1 MVESAASNSK
11 GDQFAVSLVTPWIKG
26 TMDIDESFLRID
38 MPNTVLFG
46 MLPAGKSK
54 DSTPL
59 SGVTNVYTSNS
70 YKIGAIILGALIV
83 LLGLSMIGSSIVGAL
98 ILILIG
104 VAIFGSGIKTT
115 FSYERSGIAKSIDVP
130 FFEANH
136 VREFEEKVLARIQGF
151 QDDRNVRMQTQKS
164 MAQSRENAQAIVD
177 AVKGQ
182 PGEPSQQNQ
191 PAAGSMAFCPNCGE
205 GLGPGAKFCTHCGTK
220 IV

>member
-26 TMDIDESFLRID
+26 TMDIDESFLQID

-70 YKIGAIILGALIV
+70 YKIGAIILGAFI

-164 MAQSRENAQAIVD
+164 MAQSRENDQAIVD

-182 PGEPSQQNQ
+182 AGRAKSTEPASSWLN
-191 PAAGSMAFCPNCGE
+191 
-205 GLGPGAKFCTHCGTK
+205 GLLPKLW
-220 IV
+220 

>member
-11 GDQFAVSLVTPWIKG
+11 GDQFAVSLLTPWIKG
-26 TMDIDESFLRID
+26 TMDIDESFLQID

-59 SGVTNVYTSNS
+59 SGVINVYTSNS
-70 YKIGAIILGALIV
+70 YKIGAIILGAFV

-130 FFEANH
+130 FFEAKH

-182 PGEPSQQNQ
+182 AGRAKSTEPASSWLN
-191 PAAGSMAFCPNCGE
+191 
-205 GLGPGAKFCTHCGTK
+205 GLLPKLW
-220 IV
+220 

>member
-11 GDQFAVSLVTPWIKG
+11 GNQFAVSLVTPWIKG
-26 TMDIDESFLRID
+26 TMDIDESFLQID

-70 YKIGAIILGALIV
+70 YKIGAIILGAFI

-182 PGEPSQQNQ
+182 AGRAKSTEPASSWLN
-191 PAAGSMAFCPNCGE
+191 
-205 GLGPGAKFCTHCGTK
+205 GLLPKLW
-220 IV
+220 

>member
-11 GDQFAVSLVTPWIKG
+11 GDQFAVSLLTPWIKG
-26 TMDIDESFLRID
+26 TMDIDESFLQID

-59 SGVTNVYTSNS
+59 SGVINVYTSNS
-70 YKIGAIILGALIV
+70 YKIGAIILGAFV

-177 AVKGQ
+177 VVKGQ
-182 PGEPSQQNQ
+182 AGRAKSTEPASSWLN
-191 PAAGSMAFCPNCGE
+191 
-205 GLGPGAKFCTHCGTK
+205 GLLPKLW
-220 IV
+220 

>member
-11 GDQFAVSLVTPWIKG
+11 GDQFAVSLLTPWIKG
-26 TMDIDESFLRID
+26 TMDIDESFLQID

-59 SGVTNVYTSNS
+59 SGVINVYTSNS
-70 YKIGAIILGALIV
+70 YKIGAIILGAFV

-115 FSYERSGIAKSIDVP
+115 FFYERSGIAKSIDVP

-182 PGEPSQQNQ
+182 AGRAKSTEPASSWLN
-191 PAAGSMAFCPNCGE
+191 
-205 GLGPGAKFCTHCGTK
+205 GLLPKLW
-220 IV
+220 

>member
-11 GDQFAVSLVTPWIKG
+11 GDQFAVSLLTPWIKG

-70 YKIGAIILGALIV
+70 YKIGAIILGAFV

-182 PGEPSQQNQ
+182 AGRAKSTEPASSWLN
-191 PAAGSMAFCPNCGE
+191 
-205 GLGPGAKFCTHCGTK
+205 GLLPKLW
-220 IV
+220 

>member
-1 MVESAASNSK
+1 
-11 GDQFAVSLVTPWIKG
+11 
-26 TMDIDESFLRID
+26 MDIDESFLQID

-70 YKIGAIILGALIV
+70 YKIGAIILGAFV

-136 VREFEEKVLARIQGF
+136 VREFEEKGLARIQ
-151 QDDRNVRMQTQKS
+151 
-164 MAQSRENAQAIVD
+164 
-177 AVKGQ
+177 
-182 PGEPSQQNQ
+182 
-191 PAAGSMAFCPNCGE
+191 
-205 GLGPGAKFCTHCGTK
+205 
-220 IV
+220 

>member
-11 GDQFAVSLVTPWIKG
+11 GDQFAVSLLTPWIKG
-26 TMDIDESFLRID
+26 TMDIDESFLQID

-46 MLPAGKSK
+46 MLPAGKPK

-59 SGVTNVYTSNS
+59 SGVINVYTSNS
-70 YKIGAIILGALIV
+70 YKIGAIILGAFV

-182 PGEPSQQNQ
+182 AGRAKSTEPASSWLN
-191 PAAGSMAFCPNCGE
+191 
-205 GLGPGAKFCTHCGTK
+205 GLLPKLW
-220 IV
+220 

>member
-1 MVESAASNSK
+1 MVAAASNSK

-26 TMDIDESFLRID
+26 TMDIDESFLQID

-70 YKIGAIILGALIV
+70 YKIGAIILGAFV

-182 PGEPSQQNQ
+182 AGRAKSTEPASSWLN
-191 PAAGSMAFCPNCGE
+191 
-205 GLGPGAKFCTHCGTK
+205 GLLPKLW
-220 IV
+220 

>member
-26 TMDIDESFLRID
+26 TMGIDESFLQID

-70 YKIGAIILGALIV
+70 YKIGAIILGAFV

-182 PGEPSQQNQ
+182 AGRAKSTEPASSWLN
-191 PAAGSMAFCPNCGE
+191 
-205 GLGPGAKFCTHCGTK
+205 GLLPKLW
-220 IV
+220 

>member
-11 GDQFAVSLVTPWIKG
+11 GDQFAVSLLTPWIKG
-26 TMDIDESFLRID
+26 TMDIDESFLQID

-59 SGVTNVYTSNS
+59 SGVINVYTSNS
-70 YKIGAIILGALIV
+70 YKIGAIILGAFV

-177 AVKGQ
+177 AVKEQAGRAKST
-182 PGEPSQQNQ
+182 EPASSWLN
-191 PAAGSMAFCPNCGE
+191 
-205 GLGPGAKFCTHCGTK
+205 GLLPKLW
-220 IV
+220 

>member
-26 TMDIDESFLRID
+26 TMDIDESFLQID
-38 MPNTVLFG
+38 IPNTVLFG

-70 YKIGAIILGALIV
+70 YKIGAIILGAFV

-182 PGEPSQQNQ
+182 AGRAKSTEPASSWLN
-191 PAAGSMAFCPNCGE
+191 
-205 GLGPGAKFCTHCGTK
+205 GLLPKLW
-220 IV
+220 

>member
-26 TMDIDESFLRID
+26 TMDIDESFLQID

-70 YKIGAIILGALIV
+70 YKIGAIILGAFV

-98 ILILIG
+98 ILIL
-104 VAIFGSGIKTT
+104 SGIKTT

-182 PGEPSQQNQ
+182 AGRAKSTEPASSWLN
-191 PAAGSMAFCPNCGE
+191 
-205 GLGPGAKFCTHCGTK
+205 GLLPKLW
-220 IV
+220 

>member
-11 GDQFAVSLVTPWIKG
+11 GDQFAVSLLTPWIKG
-26 TMDIDESFLRID
+26 TMDIDESFLQID

-59 SGVTNVYTSNS
+59 SGVINVYTSNS
-70 YKIGAIILGALIV
+70 YKIGAIILGAFV
-83 LLGLSMIGSSIVGAL
+83 LLGLSMFGSSIVGAL

-182 PGEPSQQNQ
+182 AGRAKSTEPASSWLN
-191 PAAGSMAFCPNCGE
+191 
-205 GLGPGAKFCTHCGTK
+205 GLLPKLW
-220 IV
+220 

>member
-1 MVESAASNSK
+1 MLKQQKKWGRNIMVESAASNSK

-26 TMDIDESFLRID
+26 TMDIDESFLQID

-70 YKIGAIILGALIV
+70 YKIGAIILGAFV

-182 PGEPSQQNQ
+182 AGRAKSTEPASSWLN
-191 PAAGSMAFCPNCGE
+191 
-205 GLGPGAKFCTHCGTK
+205 GLLPKLW
-220 IV
+220 

>member
-11 GDQFAVSLVTPWIKG
+11 GDQFAVSLLTPWIKG
-26 TMDIDESFLRID
+26 TMDIDESFLQID

-59 SGVTNVYTSNS
+59 SGVINVYTSNS
-70 YKIGAIILGALIV
+70 YKIGAIILGAFV

-151 QDDRNVRMQTQKS
+151 QDDRNVWMQTQKS

-182 PGEPSQQNQ
+182 AGRAKSTEPASSWLN
-191 PAAGSMAFCPNCGE
+191 
-205 GLGPGAKFCTHCGTK
+205 GLLPKLW
-220 IV
+220 

>member
-26 TMDIDESFLRID
+26 TMDIDESFLQID

-70 YKIGAIILGALIV
+70 YKIGAIILGAFV

-164 MAQSRENAQAIVD
+164 MAQSRENDQAIVD
-177 AVKGQ
+177 AVKGK

-191 PAAGSMAFCPNCGE
+191 PAAGSMAFCPNYGE

>member
-11 GDQFAVSLVTPWIKG
+11 GDQFAVSLLTPWIKG
-26 TMDIDESFLRID
+26 TMDIDESFLQID
-38 MPNTVLFG
+38 MPNTVFFG

-59 SGVTNVYTSNS
+59 SGVINVYTSNS
-70 YKIGAIILGALIV
+70 YKIGAIILGAFV

-182 PGEPSQQNQ
+182 AGRAKSTEPASSWLN
-191 PAAGSMAFCPNCGE
+191 
-205 GLGPGAKFCTHCGTK
+205 GLLPKLW
-220 IV
+220 

>member
-26 TMDIDESFLRID
+26 TMDIDESFLQID

-70 YKIGAIILGALIV
+70 YKIGAIILGAFV

-98 ILILIG
+98 ILTLIG

-136 VREFEEKVLARIQGF
+136 VRKFEEKVLARIQGF

-182 PGEPSQQNQ
+182 AGRAKSTEPASSWLN
-191 PAAGSMAFCPNCGE
+191 
-205 GLGPGAKFCTHCGTK
+205 GLLPKLW
-220 IV
+220 

>member
-26 TMDIDESFLRID
+26 TMDIDESFLQID

-46 MLPAGKSK
+46 MLPVGKSK

-70 YKIGAIILGALIV
+70 YKIGAIILGAFV

-182 PGEPSQQNQ
+182 AGRAKSTEPASSWLN
-191 PAAGSMAFCPNCGE
+191 
-205 GLGPGAKFCTHCGTK
+205 GLLPKLW
-220 IV
+220 

>member
-26 TMDIDESFLRID
+26 TMDIDESFLQID

-70 YKIGAIILGALIV
+70 YKIGAIILGAFI

-164 MAQSRENAQAIVD
+164 MAQSRENAQAIMD

-182 PGEPSQQNQ
+182 AGRAKSTEPASSWLN
-191 PAAGSMAFCPNCGE
+191 
-205 GLGPGAKFCTHCGTK
+205 GLLPKLW
-220 IV
+220 

>member
-11 GDQFAVSLVTPWIKG
+11 GDQFAVSLLTPWIKG
-26 TMDIDESFLRID
+26 TMDIDESFLQID

-59 SGVTNVYTSNS
+59 SGVINVYTSNS
-70 YKIGAIILGALIV
+70 YKIGAIILGAFV

-104 VAIFGSGIKTT
+104 VTIFGSGIKTT

-182 PGEPSQQNQ
+182 AGRAKSTEPASSWLN
-191 PAAGSMAFCPNCGE
+191 
-205 GLGPGAKFCTHCGTK
+205 GLLPKLW
-220 IV
+220 

>member
-11 GDQFAVSLVTPWIKG
+11 GDQFAVSLLTPWIKG
-26 TMDIDESFLRID
+26 TMDIDESFLQID

-59 SGVTNVYTSNS
+59 SGVINVYTSNS
-70 YKIGAIILGALIV
+70 YKIGAIILGAFV

-164 MAQSRENAQAIVD
+164 MVQSRENAQAIVD

-182 PGEPSQQNQ
+182 AGRAKSTEPASSWLN
-191 PAAGSMAFCPNCGE
+191 
-205 GLGPGAKFCTHCGTK
+205 GLLPKLW
-220 IV
+220 

>member
-1 MVESAASNSK
+1 MLKQQKKWGRNIMVESAASNSK
-11 GDQFAVSLVTPWIKG
+11 GDQFAVSLLTPWIKG
-26 TMDIDESFLRID
+26 TMDIDESFLQID

-59 SGVTNVYTSNS
+59 SGVINVYTSNS
-70 YKIGAIILGALIV
+70 YKIGAIILGAFV

-98 ILILIG
+98 IIILIG

-182 PGEPSQQNQ
+182 AGRAKSTEPASSWLN
-191 PAAGSMAFCPNCGE
+191 
-205 GLGPGAKFCTHCGTK
+205 GLLPKLW
-220 IV
+220 

>member
-11 GDQFAVSLVTPWIKG
+11 GDQFAVSLLTPWIKG
-26 TMDIDESFLRID
+26 TMDIDESFLQID

-59 SGVTNVYTSNS
+59 SGVINVYTSNS
-70 YKIGAIILGALIV
+70 YKIGAIILGAFV

-151 QDDRNVRMQTQKS
+151 QDDRNARMQTQKS

-182 PGEPSQQNQ
+182 AGRAKSTEPASSWLN
-191 PAAGSMAFCPNCGE
+191 
-205 GLGPGAKFCTHCGTK
+205 GLLPKLW
-220 IV
+220 

>member
-1 MVESAASNSK
+1 MLGAGLVRKPPTLNESINVETTEK
-11 GDQFAVSLVTPWIKG
+11 MGEKYY
-26 TMDIDESFLRID
+26 
-38 MPNTVLFG
+38 VLFG

-59 SGVTNVYTSNS
+59 SGVINVYTSNS
-70 YKIGAIILGALIV
+70 YKIGAIILGAFV

-182 PGEPSQQNQ
+182 AGRAKSTEPASSWLN
-191 PAAGSMAFCPNCGE
+191 
-205 GLGPGAKFCTHCGTK
+205 GLLPKLW
-220 IV
+220 

>member
-11 GDQFAVSLVTPWIKG
+11 GDQFAVSLLTPWIKG
-26 TMDIDESFLRID
+26 IMDIDESFLQID

-59 SGVTNVYTSNS
+59 SGVINVYTSNS
-70 YKIGAIILGALIV
+70 YKIGAIILGAFV

-182 PGEPSQQNQ
+182 AGRAKSTEPASSWLN
-191 PAAGSMAFCPNCGE
+191 
-205 GLGPGAKFCTHCGTK
+205 GLLPKLW
-220 IV
+220 

>member
-1 MVESAASNSK
+1 MVESVASNSK

-54 DSTPL
+54 DSTSL

-70 YKIGAIILGALIV
+70 YKIGAIILGAFI

-182 PGEPSQQNQ
+182 AGRAKSTEPASSWLN
-191 PAAGSMAFCPNCGE
+191 
-205 GLGPGAKFCTHCGTK
+205 GLLPKLW
-220 IV
+220 

>member
-26 TMDIDESFLRID
+26 TMDIDESFLQID

-70 YKIGAIILGALIV
+70 YKIGAIILGAFI

-130 FFEANH
+130 FFEANY

-182 PGEPSQQNQ
+182 AGRAKSTEPASSWLN
-191 PAAGSMAFCPNCGE
+191 
-205 GLGPGAKFCTHCGTK
+205 GLLPKLW
-220 IV
+220 

>member
-1 MVESAASNSK
+1 
-11 GDQFAVSLVTPWIKG
+11 
-26 TMDIDESFLRID
+26 MDIDESFLRID
-38 MPNTVLFG
+38 MPNTVLFV

-70 YKIGAIILGALIV
+70 YKIGAIILGAFV

-182 PGEPSQQNQ
+182 AGRAKSTEPASSWLN
-191 PAAGSMAFCPNCGE
+191 
-205 GLGPGAKFCTHCGTK
+205 GLLPKLW
-220 IV
+220 

>member
-11 GDQFAVSLVTPWIKG
+11 GDQFAVSLLTPWIKG
-26 TMDIDESFLRID
+26 TMDIDESFLQID

-54 DSTPL
+54 DSMPL
-59 SGVTNVYTSNS
+59 SGVINVYTSNS
-70 YKIGAIILGALIV
+70 YKIGAIILGAFV

-182 PGEPSQQNQ
+182 AGRAKSTEPASSWLN
-191 PAAGSMAFCPNCGE
+191 
-205 GLGPGAKFCTHCGTK
+205 GLLPKLW
-220 IV
+220 

>member
-11 GDQFAVSLVTPWIKG
+11 GDQFAVSLLTPWIKG
-26 TMDIDESFLRID
+26 TMDIDESFLQID

-59 SGVTNVYTSNS
+59 SGVINVYTSNS
-70 YKIGAIILGALIV
+70 YKIGAIILGAFV

-182 PGEPSQQNQ
+182 AKSTEPASSWLN
-191 PAAGSMAFCPNCGE
+191 
-205 GLGPGAKFCTHCGTK
+205 GLLPKLW
-220 IV
+220 

>member
-26 TMDIDESFLRID
+26 TMDIDESFLQID

-70 YKIGAIILGALIV
+70 YKIGAIILGAFV

-104 VAIFGSGIKTT
+104 VAIFGSGIETT

-182 PGEPSQQNQ
+182 AGRAKSTEPASSWLN
-191 PAAGSMAFCPNCGE
+191 
-205 GLGPGAKFCTHCGTK
+205 GLLPKLW
-220 IV
+220 

>member
-26 TMDIDESFLRID
+26 TMDIDESFLQSD

-70 YKIGAIILGALIV
+70 YKIGAIILGAFV

-151 QDDRNVRMQTQKS
+151 QDDRNVRMQTQNS

-182 PGEPSQQNQ
+182 AGRAKSTEPASSWLN
-191 PAAGSMAFCPNCGE
+191 
-205 GLGPGAKFCTHCGTK
+205 GLLPKLW
-220 IV
+220 

>member
-11 GDQFAVSLVTPWIKG
+11 GDQFAVSLLTPWIKG
-26 TMDIDESFLRID
+26 TMDIDESFLQID

-59 SGVTNVYTSNS
+59 SGVINVYTSNS
-70 YKIGAIILGALIV
+70 YKIGAIILGAFV

-136 VREFEEKVLARIQGF
+136 VREFEEKVLARIQGL

-182 PGEPSQQNQ
+182 AGRAKSTEPASSWLN
-191 PAAGSMAFCPNCGE
+191 
-205 GLGPGAKFCTHCGTK
+205 GLLPKLW
-220 IV
+220 

>member
-11 GDQFAVSLVTPWIKG
+11 GDQFAVSLLTPWIKG
-26 TMDIDESFLRID
+26 TMDIDESFLQID

-59 SGVTNVYTSNS
+59 SGVINVYTSNS
-70 YKIGAIILGALIV
+70 YKIGAIILGAFV

-130 FFEANH
+130 FFEANQ

-164 MAQSRENAQAIVD
+164 MSQSRENAQAIVD

-182 PGEPSQQNQ
+182 AGRAKSTEPASSWLN
-191 PAAGSMAFCPNCGE
+191 
-205 GLGPGAKFCTHCGTK
+205 GLLPKLW
-220 IV
+220 

>member
-11 GDQFAVSLVTPWIKG
+11 GDQFAVSLLTPWIKG
-26 TMDIDESFLRID
+26 TMDIDESFLQID

-59 SGVTNVYTSNS
+59 SGVINVYTSNS
-70 YKIGAIILGALIV
+70 YKIGAIILGAFV

-130 FFEANH
+130 FFEANQ

-182 PGEPSQQNQ
+182 AGRAKSTEPASSWLN
-191 PAAGSMAFCPNCGE
+191 
-205 GLGPGAKFCTHCGTK
+205 GLLPKLW
-220 IV
+220 